1 MIKEDEK
8 VEEKVKLSDYLSFC
22 LDFEKD
28 RNREEAD
35 KNIKNFLG
43 KLIIKEYLPLS
54 EKQVRVIGILD
65 RINSDY
71 DVSGVAALLEIE
83 KIRTGLLSYCVNLED
98 DVPSVAGY
106 FLVDM
111 GYQYGLCDTIM
122 SVCEKDV
129 NRLFK
134 MIDDSMNAANIYRIT
149 QTASLFNKE
158 AYDEWLDNMEKLKE
172 TLNSENLKELLSV
185 AGSESPEVK
194 EMFDS
199 LRDLTVKGIQEDIRN
214 EAKKFEKAA
223 ALQKENN
230 SEGKEEDDESLNE
243 KEQNGKVN

>member
-185 AGSESPEVK
+185 AWSESPEVK

>member
-1 MIKEDEK
+1 M
-8 VEEKVKLSDYLSFC
+8 EEKVKLSDYLSFC

-28 RNREEAD
+28 RNREEAE
-35 KNIKNFLG
+35 KNIKNFLD

-65 RINSDY
+65 RINGDY

-111 GYQYGLCDTIM
+111 GYQYGLYDTVM

-223 ALQKENN
+223 ALQEESNSKE
-230 SEGKEEDDESLNE
+230 KEE
-243 KEQNGKVN
+243 EQNGKVN

>member
-28 RNREEAD
+28 RNREEAE
-35 KNIKNFLG
+35 KNIKNFLD

-111 GYQYGLCDTIM
+111 GYQYGLCDTVK

-199 LRDLTVKGIQEDIRN
+199 FRDLTVRGIQEDIRN

-223 ALQKENN
+223 ALQEESNSKE
-230 SEGKEEDDESLNE
+230 KEEDESLNE
-243 KEQNGKVN
+243 EEQNGKVN